1 MTPPDGQKA
10 ASWGQHDFG
19 PGDQGKMWAI
29 GLPELQCKKKKLTSL
44 DNGVAWETGFP
55 LLA

>member
-1 MTPPDGQKA
+1 MTPDGQKA

-29 GLPELQCKKKKLTSL
+29 GLSELQCKEKKLTSL